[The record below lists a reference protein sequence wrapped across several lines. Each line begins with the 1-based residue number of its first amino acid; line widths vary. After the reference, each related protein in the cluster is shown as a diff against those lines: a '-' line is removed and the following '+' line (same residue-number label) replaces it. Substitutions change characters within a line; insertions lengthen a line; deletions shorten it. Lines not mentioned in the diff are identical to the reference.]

1 MRLFEIDRCMDGH
14 ERVADVAVCKMCT
27 CHPYGDALNG
37 ADIST
42 RRKVIKYVRT
52 ILQVG

>member
-1 MRLFEIDRCMDGH
+1 MDGH
-14 ERVADVAVCKMCT
+14 ESVADVAVCKMCT

-42 RRKVIKYVRT
+42 RCKVIKNRFVLYCKLDDDIPT
-52 ILQVG
+52 K